1 MTTKLILLGTAG
13 GPTPK
18 ASRSAPSQ
26 VILVNDAAYV
36 IDCGNGVARQ
46 LAIAGVPLTAIRA
59 VFITHHHSDHNADY
73 GNLLLLAWASGLNH
87 EVHTF
92 GPPPLGHMTEKFLE
106 MSQFDIET
114 RIADEGRP
122 PLAPLIRAAEVI
134 DGGVIYEDENVRVT
148 SALVEHPPL
157 ETALAYR
164 IDTPDRSIVVSGDTA
179 RSQNLIELAHRA
191 DILVHECIDLD
202 ALDSMIA
209 SEPNAKRLRQHLIA
223 SHTSVTD
230 IGLIAQEAAVKTLV
244 LSHLVPSDSRVEDA
258 AWHSRAS
265 QNFDGDVIVG
275 SDLLSI

>member
-18 ASRSAPSQ
+18 ASRSAPAQ
-26 VILVNDAAYV
+26 VVMVNDAAYV

-46 LAIAGVPLTAIRA
+46 MAMAGIPLSAIRA
-59 VFITHHHSDHNADY
+59 VFVTHHHSDHNADY
-73 GNLLLLAWASGLNH
+73 GNLLLLAWASGLDHVIN
-87 EVHTF
+87 TF
-92 GPPPLGHMTEKFLE
+92 GPPPLSHMTEKFME
-106 MSQFDIET
+106 MNQFDIET

-122 PLAPLIRAAEVI
+122 PFAPLIRVGEVT
-134 DGGVIYEDENVRVT
+134 GGGIIYEDENVRVT

-179 RSQNLIELAHRA
+179 RSQNLIDLARGA
-191 DILVHECIDLD
+191 DVLVHECIDVD
-202 ALDSMIA
+202 ALERMIA
-209 SEPNAKRLRQHLIA
+209 GEPNAKRLRQHLID
-223 SHTSVTD
+223 SHTSVLD
-230 IGLIAQEAAVKTLV
+230 IGLIAQEAAVKKLV
-244 LSHLVPSDSRVEDA
+244 LSHLVPSDSSVEDA

-265 QNFDGDVIVG
+265 KNFDGDVIVG

>member
-26 VILVNDAAYV
+26 VVMVNGAAYV

-46 LAIAGVPLTAIRA
+46 MAMAGIPLHAIRA
-59 VFITHHHSDHNADY
+59 VFVTHHHSDHNADY
-73 GNLLLLAWASGLNH
+73 GNLLLLAWASGLDH
-87 EVHTF
+87 VISTF
-92 GPPPLGHMTEKFLE
+92 GPPPLSHMTEKFME
-106 MSQFDIET
+106 MNQFDIET

-122 PLAPLIRAAEVI
+122 PFAPLIRAGEVT
-134 DGGVIYEDENVRVT
+134 GGEVIYEDENVKVT

-179 RSQNLIELAHRA
+179 RSQNLIDLAHGA
-191 DILVHECIDLD
+191 DILVHECIDVD

-209 SEPNAKRLRQHLIA
+209 GEPNAKRLRQHLID

-230 IGLIAQEAAVKTLV
+230 IGLIAHEAAVKMLV